1 MRRSALLA
9 LALALSATSAPAI
22 DVDLQEILG
31 RGDSNNDGRVD
42 ISDAGFL
49 CLYLFAGG
57 QEPPCLNQ
65 ADVDDNGRLDLSDV
79 VYLNSWLFGGGEA
92 EAPKDGPAQPPARPA
107 AISTTSSSN
116 SLRCPTS
123 VRFITCRTS

>member
-92 EAPKDGPAQPPARPA
+92 PPSPGPFNQSCSVDLPLPNLSCESECGSRPYD
-107 AISTTSSSN
+107 
-116 SLRCPTS
+116 
-123 VRFITCRTS
+123 

>member
-1 MRRSALLA
+1 MKRSMLLA
-9 LALALSATSAPAI
+9 LLLVFAASSSPAI

-79 VYLNSWLFGGGEA
+79 VFLNNWLFAGGEA
-92 EAPKDGPAQPPARPA
+92 PPSPGPYNQNCSVDLTLPNLSCETECGAR
-107 AISTTSSSN
+107 SYD
-116 SLRCPTS
+116 
-123 VRFITCRTS
+123 